1 MNPKQKNLY
10 FQFYEY
16 VCNKLTH
23 SGKIHACIH
32 TPRQKLW
39 LVFLYFCYSQKD
51 DFIQVSIRLP
61 VLFNLYMI
69 NFVRVI

>member
-23 SGKIHACIH
+23 SGKIQACIH

-39 LVFLYFCYSQKD
+39 LF
-51 DFIQVSIRLP
+51 FILLLLTERRFYTV
-61 VLFNLYMI
+61 I
-69 NFVRVI
+69 N